1 MSPHLLYLRNA
12 YLLTT
17 SVTATGFG
25 DITATYVY
33 EALYISV
40 ILIFGKLFYAFLVG
54 YYSTLLSLTA
64 VQQVTAR
71 QDFDA
76 LKVCHV

>member
-1 MSPHLLYLRNA
+1 MTPHLLYLRNA

-17 SVTATGFG
+17 SVTTTGFG
-25 DITATYVY
+25 DITVTYVY

-54 YYSTLLSLTA
+54 YYSVLLSLTA
-64 VQQVTAR
+64 IQKVTAR